1 MVAVPILETLF
12 VGRKLNNLE
21 GQPYFKK
28 SEGLCTWNT
37 PFHFFFLF
45 FKGAVPEVALSF
57 DVGPGPLSIGIEV
70 GKANPSVKS
79 AGSRSKASVKYV
91 FLVLSPKLPP
101 YLELKLPLEAFEF
114 QSQ

>member
-1 MVAVPILETLF
+1 M
-12 VGRKLNNLE
+12 
-21 GQPYFKK
+21 KK

-79 AGSRSKASVKYV
+79 AGSRSKASVKDV
-91 FLVLSPKLPP
+91 FLVLSPKSASALPGVEVTVGG
-101 YLELKLPLEAFEF
+101 L
-114 QSQ
+114 

>member
-1 MVAVPILETLF
+1 VKDYARGILLSISSLF
-12 VGRKLNNLE
+12 
-21 GQPYFKK
+21 
-28 SEGLCTWNT
+28 S
-37 PFHFFFLF
+37 
-45 FKGAVPEVALSF
+45 GAVPEVALSF

-91 FLVLSPKLPP
+91 FLVLSPKSASALPGV
-101 YLELKLPLEAFEF
+101 EVTVGGEF